1 MESAPISEAEVL
13 RQIGAAKTALQ
24 TPNLQQHIYNAM
36 DGLSRTIIPFLTKQ
50 SVSTA
55 EDDEGKPL
63 WTPEQSKQIDELL
76 PRTLQVGG
84 FPTKLSS
91 QSSLVEPL
99 KIDISLEK
107 IATDV
112 QVFLKTLDE
121 NNRELAKAVGPVAFI
136 NKMDTDPKAG
146 PFLPYVPVRLQFPAR
161 AILPILNSVLEACRI
176 LVITKRFDNPMLR
189 KILSVVLAVLD
200 VSRGEWR
207 DGVLSLL
214 GVISRETLVVGL
226 VAKTARFVYNFIS
239 PDIQARLESDIY
251 DSAKSMFIGAW
262 LWLLSVV
269 SPDFLRAQINKL
281 FDASK
286 EALQKFKDTMKP
298 IQEQAIARGKTL
310 GLSVKF
316 PEIPLTTIPSFTD
329 IQNLQSIFHQ
339 PEVVC
344 NPGFQA
350 ALVGPSQIPAMRVLL
365 ELLNI
370 PVTPEA
376 KTLKCEGQPTSMA
389 EALTEAIK
397 PTVTEEATES
407 LAKNVNES
415 SKNEDP
421 KEETET
427 PKKESSKN
435 EDPKEEP
442 KKDESKDESKEDKPK
457 EDKPEEDKPTEEP
470 KKDEPKEDKPKEDKP
485 KEEPKKGGIRRIKRK
500 KNLQP

>member
-1 MESAPISEAEVL
+1 MAISEAEVL
-13 RQIGAAKTALQ
+13 RQIGAAKDALL
-24 TPNLQQHIYNAM
+24 TPNLKEHVYNAM
-36 DGLSRTIIPFLTKQ
+36 DGLSRTLLPFLTKQ

-63 WTPEQSKQIDELL
+63 WTPEQSKQIEELL

-84 FPTKLSS
+84 FPTKLTS

-99 KIDISLEK
+99 QTDISLEK
-107 IATDV
+107 IAT
-112 QVFLKTLDE
+112 QAQIFLKTLDE

-136 NKMDTDPKAG
+136 NKMEKDPAAG
-146 PFLPYVPVRLQFPAR
+146 PFLPYVPVRLQLPTR
-161 AILPILNSVLEACRI
+161 TILPLLNSILEACRL
-176 LVITKRFDNPMLR
+176 LVITNRFDNPMLR

-214 GVISRETLVVGL
+214 GVISKETLMVGL

-239 PDIQARLESDIY
+239 PDIQARLESDMY
-251 DSAKSMFIGAW
+251 DSAKSMFIGGW

-298 IQEQAIARGKTL
+298 IQEQAIARGKAL

-316 PEIPLTTIPSFTD
+316 PEIPLTAIPSFAD

-350 ALVGPSQIPAMRVLL
+350 ALAGPSQIPAMRVLL

-370 PVTPEA
+370 PISPEA
-376 KTLKCEGQPTSMA
+376 KAAKCQGQPTSMA
-389 EALTEAIK
+389 EAATEAMK
-397 PTVTEEATES
+397 PTVTEA

-427 PKKESSKN
+427 PKQESSKN

-442 KKDESKDESKEDKPK
+442 KK
-457 EDKPEEDKPTEEP
+457 
-470 KKDEPKEDKPKEDKP
+470 
-485 KEEPKKGGIRRIKRK
+485 GGIRRFKRK
-500 KNLQP
+500 KSLQP